1 MTGPQIPDDDPRL
14 RELLA
19 RLPEEQFPERD
30 LWPEI
35 RARVESERVT
45 PLPGARTTR
54 RGARMVPLRVAA
66 AAAAVLVMATAGITW
81 WTRTPGAPGTPATP
95 VAADPAPA
103 ALYSFASYERS
114 AEELSTLLAQRSAK
128 LDPATR
134 EVLERSLRTIE
145 EALAEARE
153 ALERD
158 PASTE
163 MRAFVEA
170 AFRQKLDFLRRA
182 NDMASVWT
190 L

>member
-1 MTGPQIPDDDPRL
+1 MTDPRIPDDDPRL

-19 RLPEEQFPERD
+19 RLPEAQEPARD

-35 RARVESERVT
+35 RARVEADRVQALPVST
-45 PLPGARTTR
+45 PSR
-54 RGARMVPLRVAA
+54 RSARMVPLRLATAA
-66 AAAAVLVMATAGITW
+66 AAALVLVTATLTW
-81 WTRTPGAPGTPATP
+81 WSRPTVVPPTP
-95 VAADPAPA
+95 DAPA
-103 ALYSFASYERS
+103 SGLYSFASYERS

-145 EALAEARE
+145 EALAEARA
-153 ALERD
+153 ALDRD
-158 PASTE
+158 PASAE

-170 AFRQKLDFLRRA
+170 AWRQKLDFLRRA
-182 NDMASVWT
+182 NDVAATWV

>member
-19 RLPEEQFPERD
+19 RLPEEQLPQRD

-35 RARVESERVT
+35 RARVDAERVT
-45 PLPGARTTR
+45 PLPGA
-54 RGARMVPLRVAA
+54 GAAPGATRMVPLRLAA
-66 AAAAVLVMATAGITW
+66 AAAAVLVIATAGVTW
-81 WTRTPGAPGTPATP
+81 WSRTPGL
-95 VAADPAPA
+95 PAPA
-103 ALYSFASYERS
+103 DTVPGALYSFASYERS
-114 AEELSTLLAQRSAK
+114 ADELSTLLAQRSAK

-145 EALAEARE
+145 EALAEARA

-158 PASTE
+158 PASAE

-170 AFRQKLDFLRRA
+170 AYRQKLDFLRRA
-182 NDMASVWT
+182 NDMASVWV

>member
-1 MTGPQIPDDDPRL
+1 MTDPRIPDDDPRL

-19 RLPEEQFPERD
+19 RLPDSQEPARD

-35 RARVESERVT
+35 RARVEAERVQA
-45 PLPGARTTR
+45 LPVAGPARR
-54 RGARMVPLRVAA
+54 SGRMIPLRLAAVAA
-66 AAAAVLVMATAGITW
+66 VALVMVTATLTWWSRPSVLPMAVDSTATAI
-81 WTRTPGAPGTPATP
+81 
-95 VAADPAPA
+95 
-103 ALYSFASYERS
+103 YSFASYERS

-145 EALAEARE
+145 EALAEARA
-153 ALERD
+153 ALDRE
-158 PASTE
+158 PANAE

-170 AFRQKLDFLRRA
+170 AWRQKLDFLRRA
-182 NDMASVWT
+182 NDVAATWV